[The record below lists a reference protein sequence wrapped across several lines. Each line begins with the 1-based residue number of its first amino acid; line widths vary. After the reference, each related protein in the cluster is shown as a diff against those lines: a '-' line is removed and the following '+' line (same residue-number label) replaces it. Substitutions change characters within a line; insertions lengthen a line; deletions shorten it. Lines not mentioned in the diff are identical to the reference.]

1 MRTIFDY
8 VREFGDTD
16 FSVKP
21 LNEVDNVIFSRL
33 SYLDLAA
40 FKGKTLRETAERFPY
55 TPNEKINLR
64 NKIMVRT
71 EDLLYLLGETERF
84 GKVLI
89 SDFEEITGGSYETA
103 FCAVTFRLYDDV
115 SYISYRGTDEQILSF
130 YEDAELAY
138 SFPVKAQLAALSYT
152 NRIFDTQ
159 SGSFYLGGHSK
170 GGNLALFAYIFTKYE
185 NKERIITV
193 YNNDGPGFPKDL
205 VGVLFTPQNSE
216 KIINL
221 APDGSIVG
229 RMLEEGGAYTIIRS
243 NAVGILQHN
252 VFTWIT
258 NGDEFE
264 KADKFSILS
273 EYMEDTLTQSLDTL
287 SRDDLRKTVESI
299 YKIAKRGGIKT
310 LDDINKKNSAFI
322 LLAILEAAKSE
333 NNASNEIS
341 GIVKTLGKSL
351 VDSLDINKLLP
362 ELDLKT
368 IKELIE
374 LRKKDNTQSEDK
386 PE

>member
-8 VREFGDTD
+8 AREYGDID
-16 FSVKP
+16 FRAKP

-33 SYLDLAA
+33 SYLNLAD
-40 FKGKTLRETAERFPY
+40 FQGKTLRETAEKFPY
-55 TPNEKINLR
+55 TPEEKVNLR

-84 GKVLI
+84 GNILI
-89 SDFEEITGGSYETA
+89 TDFEEIAGGSYETA
-103 FCAVTFRLYDDV
+103 FCAVTFQLTDDI

-152 NRIFDTQ
+152 NRIFDTK

-185 NKERIITV
+185 NKERTIAV

-216 KIINL
+216 KIVNL

-229 RMLEEGGAYTIIRS
+229 RMLEEGGAFTIIKS

-252 VFTWIT
+252 VFTWVT
-258 NGDEFE
+258 DGDAFE
-264 KADKFSILS
+264 KAEKFSILS

-299 YKIAKRGGIKT
+299 YNIAKRGGIKT

-333 NNASNEIS
+333 NNPSNEIN

-362 ELDLKT
+362 ELDVKT
-368 IKELIE
+368 LKELIE
-374 LRKKDNTQSEDK
+374 LKKKEYK
-386 PE
+386 EEE

>member
-1 MRTIFDY
+1 MCLRTIFDY
-8 VREFGDTD
+8 AKEYCDVD
-16 FSVKP
+16 FNSKP

-33 SYLDLAA
+33 SYLNFAG
-40 FKGKTLRETAERFPY
+40 FEGKTLRETAESFPY
-55 TPNEKINLR
+55 TPAEKINIR
-64 NKIMVRT
+64 NKVMART
-71 EDLLYLLGETERF
+71 EELLSILGETERF

-89 SDFEEITGGSYETA
+89 TDFEDIAGGNYETA
-103 FCAVTFRLYDDV
+103 FCAVTFKLTDEI

-185 NKERIITV
+185 NKDRIITV

-229 RMLEEGGAYTIIRS
+229 RMLEEGGSYTIIKS
-243 NAVGILQHN
+243 NAVSIAQHN
-252 VFTWIT
+252 VFTWVT
-258 NGDEFE
+258 DGDKFE
-264 KADKFSILS
+264 KAEKFSILS

-310 LDDINKKNSAFI
+310 LDDINTKNSVFI

-333 NNASNEIS
+333 NNPSNEIN

-368 IKELIE
+368 LKELIE
-374 LRKKDNTQSEDK
+374 LRKKDNTQSE
-386 PE
+386 

>member
-8 VREFGDTD
+8 AREYGDTD
-16 FSVKP
+16 FNAKP

-33 SYLDLAA
+33 SYLNLAD
-40 FKGKTLRETAERFPY
+40 FEGKTLRETAEIFPY
-55 TPNEKINLR
+55 TPNGKINLL
-64 NKIMVRT
+64 NKILVRT
-71 EDLLYLLGETERF
+71 EDLLNLIGETKRF
-84 GKVLI
+84 GDVLI
-89 SDFEEITGGSYETA
+89 TDFEEIAGGSYETA
-103 FCAVTFRLYDDV
+103 FCAVTFMLTDNI

-152 NRIFDTQ
+152 NRVFDTQ

-185 NKERIITV
+185 NKDRIITV
-193 YNNDGPGFPKDL
+193 YNNDGPGFPKEL
-205 VGVLFTPQNSE
+205 VSVLFTPQNSE

-229 RMLEEGGAYTIIRS
+229 RMLEEGGTYTIIKS
-243 NAVGILQHN
+243 NAVSIAQHN
-252 VFTWIT
+252 VFTWVT
-258 NGDEFE
+258 EGDKFE

-273 EYMEDTLTQSLDTL
+273 EYMEDTLSQSLDTL

-299 YKIAKRGGIKT
+299 YRIAKRGGIKT
-310 LDDINKKNSAFI
+310 LDDINTKNSVFI

-333 NNASNEIS
+333 NNASDEIS
-341 GIVKTLGKSL
+341 QIVKTLGKSL
-351 VDSLDINKLLP
+351 INSLDITKLLP

-374 LRKKDNTQSEDK
+374 LRKKEAKDE
-386 PE
+386 E

>member
-1 MRTIFDY
+1 MFLRTIFDY
-8 VREFGDTD
+8 AREFGDID
-16 FSVKP
+16 FNSKP

-33 SYLDLAA
+33 SYLD
-40 FKGKTLRETAERFPY
+40 FSGFVGKTLRETAERFPY
-55 TPNEKINLR
+55 TPEEETNKR
-64 NKIMVRT
+64 NKAIVQT
-71 EDLLYLLGETERF
+71 EDLLYLIGETDRF
-84 GKVLI
+84 GEVLI
-89 SDFEEITGGSYETA
+89 TDSEEIAGGSYETA
-103 FCAVTFRLYDDV
+103 FCAVTFKLPNDI

-159 SGSFYLGGHSK
+159 GGSFYLGGHSK

-185 NKERIITV
+185 NKDRVITV

-205 VGVLFTPQNSE
+205 VGVLFTPQNCE

-229 RMLEEGGAYTIIRS
+229 RMLEEGGSFTIIKS
-243 NAVGILQHN
+243 NAVGIAQHN

-258 NGDEFE
+258 DGDKFE
-264 KADKFSILS
+264 KTERFNILS
-273 EYMEDTLTQSLDTL
+273 EYMEDTLTQSLDTV
-287 SRDDLRKTVESI
+287 SRDDLRKIVESI

-333 NNASNEIS
+333 NKSSNEIN
-341 GIVKTLGKSL
+341 GIVRTLSKSL
-351 VDSLDINKLLP
+351 IDSLDINKLLP

-368 IKELIE
+368 IKELKD
-374 LRKKDNTQSEDK
+374 LRKKEEAKETE
-386 PE
+386 

>member
-8 VREFGDTD
+8 AREYGDID
-16 FSVKP
+16 FRDKP

-33 SYLDLAA
+33 SYLNFAG
-40 FKGKTLRETAERFPY
+40 FEGKTLRETAESFPY
-55 TPNEKINLR
+55 TPDEKMNLR
-64 NKIMVRT
+64 NKAIVRT
-71 EDLLYLLGETERF
+71 EDLLYLIGETERF
-84 GKVLI
+84 GNVLI
-89 SDFEEITGGSYETA
+89 TDFEEITGGSYETA
-103 FCAVTFRLYDDV
+103 FCAVTFKLIDDIYYV
-115 SYISYRGTDEQILSF
+115 AYRGTDEQILSF

-152 NRIFDTQ
+152 NRIFDALN
-159 SGSFYLGGHSK
+159 GSFYLGGHSK

-205 VGVLFTPQNSE
+205 VGVLFTEQNSK
-216 KIINL
+216 KIINI

-229 RMLEEGGAYTIIRS
+229 RMLEEGGTYTIIKS
-243 NAVGILQHN
+243 TAVGIIQHN
-252 VFTWIT
+252 VFTWVT
-258 NGDEFE
+258 DGDKFE
-264 KADKFSILS
+264 RAEKFSILS
-273 EYMEDTLTQSLDTL
+273 EYMEDTLTQSLETL
-287 SRDDLRKTVESI
+287 SPDDLRKTVESI
-299 YKIAKRGGIKT
+299 YGIAKRGGIKT
-310 LDDINKKNSAFI
+310 LDDINKKNSVFI
-322 LLAILEAAKSE
+322 LLAVLEAAKSE
-333 NNASNEIS
+333 SNPGNEIN

-374 LRKKDNTQSEDK
+374 LRKKESKE
-386 PE
+386 EE

>member
-1 MRTIFDY
+1 MRTILDY
-8 VREFGDTD
+8 AREYDEIS
-16 FSVKP
+16 FSAMP

-33 SYLDLAA
+33 SYLDLADY
-40 FKGKTLRETAERFPY
+40 KGKTLRETAELFPY
-55 TPNEKINLR
+55 TPQEEANLR
-64 NKIMVRT
+64 NKINIRT
-71 EDLLYLLGETERF
+71 EDLLYLIGETERF
-84 GKVLI
+84 SGILI

-103 FCAVTFRLYDDV
+103 FCAVTFKISDNI

-152 NRIFDTQ
+152 NRIFDSQ

-170 GGNLALFAYIFTKYE
+170 GGNLAMFAYIFTKYE
-185 NKERIITV
+185 NKERTLKV

-205 VGVLFTPQNSE
+205 VSVLFTPENSE

-229 RMLEEGGAYTIIRS
+229 RMLEEGGTFTIIRS
-243 NAVGILQHN
+243 NAVGIAQHN

-258 NGDEFE
+258 NGDKFE
-264 KADKFSILS
+264 KTERFNILS
-273 EYMEDTLTQSLDTL
+273 EYLEDTLTQSLDTV
-287 SRDDLRKTVESI
+287 SRDDLRKIVESI

-310 LDDINKKNSAFI
+310 LDDINKKNSAFL
-322 LLAILEAAKSE
+322 LLAILESAKSD
-333 NNASNEIS
+333 NNASEEIS
-341 GIVKTLGKSL
+341 GIVRTLGKSL

-374 LRKKDNTQSEDK
+374 FRKKEPTE
-386 PE
+386 EE